1 MAVCVSVCSIFVAV
15 ETLDEIRKDREL
27 AYKPDLRVYEN
38 DISLYWDEEGREI
51 RREDNYTRQY
61 QTNEGNILYGVYLNI
76 DNIGTG
82 NAKDI
87 KYDWNYEDN
96 IRVFNS
102 FLEKSGV
109 EALLLETENL
119 IQIEHKDQWISQS
132 RIDDNDI
139 ESYISQDMQ
148 KRVLIPSAYLELL
161 TAYCYEILSPSSEI
175 EYNRPL
181 TMEDFPKLSLTIS
194 YKNIQGLE
202 IKKKVEIGFEV
213 IMYNKEISGEGNCS
227 LRVRNIAE
235 EIINK

>member
-148 KRVLIPSAYLELL
+148 KRVLIPSAYLGLL
-161 TAYCYEILSPSSEI
+161 TEYCYEILSPSSEI

-181 TMEDFPKLSLTIS
+181 TMEDFPKLSLTVS